1 MIDSDNQRWLGF
13 AALTVAVVG
22 NAAGNILL
30 KLGAAPHVNRVVL
43 GIVGWQTL
51 AGIACF
57 AVNVLFYAWALRQF
71 DLHIA
76 QIVVSLQYVIV
87 IALAAL
93 FLGEHISSTQWLG
106 IAFIAIGIFICSR

>member
-1 MIDSDNQRWLGF
+1 MFSENQRLLGM
-13 AALTVAVVG
+13 AALAAAIIG

-30 KLGAAPHVNRVVL
+30 KLGAYPNTNRFFFGL
-43 GIVGWQTL
+43 MAWQTL

-76 QIVVSLQYVIV
+76 QIVVSVQYVLV
-87 IALAAL
+87 IALAAIL
-93 FLGEHISSTQWLG
+93 LGEQISLTQWAG
-106 IAFIAIGIFICSR
+106 IALIAVGLFICSR